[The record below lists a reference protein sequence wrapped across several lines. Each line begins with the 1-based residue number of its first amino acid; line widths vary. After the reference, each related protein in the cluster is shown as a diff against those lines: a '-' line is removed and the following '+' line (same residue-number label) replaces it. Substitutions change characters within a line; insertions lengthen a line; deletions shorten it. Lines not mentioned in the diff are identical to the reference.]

1 MKEMAEVS
9 LQGAPRSIFHPS
21 DFSREGIPAFAHA
34 LKLAVAA
41 QGRLT
46 ILHADAA
53 GDEVHWSEFFK
64 VRPMLERWGVIPPH
78 SARSAVADLGVSVE
92 KIATLH
98 KYPVDSIL
106 KYLGRNPHDLIVLA
120 THQHDGLERWLHRSI
135 AEPVARGAGE
145 MTLFIPH
152 GREGFVAAADGR
164 VNLGNVLIPVDH
176 MPDSQMAVRMAY
188 EVAELLGCRDTV
200 FTLLHVGKAEDF
212 PPVKIP
218 GDDAARWR
226 RLAHEGTVETVIT
239 EAAGRL
245 HARLIVMATMG
256 HHGFLDALR
265 GSTTERVVRAAGCP
279 VLAVPADARQTVTT
293 DEGLILQPAIS

>member
-1 MKEMAEVS
+1 MNLAEAN
-9 LQGAPRSIFHPS
+9 LQTAPRTIFHPS

-34 LKLAVAA
+34 LRLAVAA

-64 VRPMLERWGVIPPH
+64 VRPMLERWGMIPPH
-78 SARSAVADLGVSVE
+78 SPRTAVADLGLSVE

-135 AEPVARGAGE
+135 AEPVARRSGE
-145 MTLFIPH
+145 MTLFVPQ
-152 GREGFVAAADGR
+152 GREGFIAPEDGK
-164 VNLGNVLIPVDH
+164 VHLGNILVPVDH
-176 MPDSQMAVRMAY
+176 LPDSQMAVMMAY
-188 EVAELLGCRDTV
+188 AVAEQLGAHDAI
-200 FTLLHVGKAEDF
+200 FTLLHVGKADDF
-212 PPVKIP
+212 PPVKVP
-218 GDDAARWR
+218 GNDVSRWR
-226 RLAHEGTVETVIT
+226 RLAHEGHVETVIT
-239 EAAGRL
+239 EAATRL
-245 HARLIVMATMG
+245 HARMIVMATTG

-279 VLAVPADARQTVTT
+279 VLAVPADLRETVFAE
-293 DEGLILQPAIS
+293 DAMILQPAI